1 MFRVQRPTC
10 DWRTCAST
18 VGVICAHDGPSV
30 TPLGGTGYP
39 AGRLV
44 DAVAPKLV
52 PAIRDV
58 RANWAK
64 APSALS
70 AVVRAADPARI
81 ERLNDEDR
89 DLLRTEL
96 TSRHN
101 SPVDAREHSGLGVRT
116 VVGSLQGLGRRS

>member
-1 MFRVQRPTC
+1 MFCIQWPTRDWPTC
-10 DWRTCAST
+10 TTA

-44 DAVAPKLV
+44 DAVTPKLV
-52 PAIRDV
+52 AAIRVV

-64 APSALS
+64 ASSALS
-70 AVVRAADPARI
+70 AVARAADPARI
-81 ERLNDEDR
+81 GRLKDEDR

-96 TSRHN
+96 PSGHN
-101 SPVDAREHSGLGVRT
+101 SPVDAREHSGLRVHS
-116 VVGSLQGLGRRS
+116 VVGSLQGLGRRL